1 MLVDGVVSTAVL
13 VQPGRIYDI
22 AAVLGLVPGVSQKNV
37 GQLIAGVLQHVA
49 NVALALIVEEA
60 VGCGVN
66 VAQVLGTEGLNDV
79 AGLVVQLYE
88 VIRMGLALYAD
99 ALTLDDR
106 EKLLHRLEE
115 HAVADL
121 LLVRVA
127 GELGIDDRYTHVNR
141 DFDHTLPVCNCVLAL
156 LLGRTGP
163 AVNNDERG
171 NFYTGLLESL
181 LVLLLALLGE
191 QRVLVERVDARMRGL
206 LNVLVAPV
214 CYLVNIIVDG
224 HLLGKNVN
232 VKCDFHKNDPPCLF
246 AISRVASLFDGSIIK
261 RSCRLAND
269 TNYPKPAKSCYS
281 LLHQTDTSGRIEA
294 RRVTAMLIP
303 ELGVHQTSERY
314 FFTPSSLAKELFYYP
329 TRLGHYFCSS
339 RYSFNHRSEIA
350 LQGDHNQNIMLFFVH
365 DGAMELTLNGT
376 PAIAGAGQIVL
387 FDCREPYSYAA
398 SDGLEFTWLLFNGLN
413 ARAFYQKILQ
423 ARGRRAFSPAAPAE
437 IAQMLDSLR
446 SACAEDA
453 RLSEARCSQL
463 IHRLLC
469 LLLLD
474 ETTESTAGGDRIAQ
488 AIRYMNRHLFE
499 PIGVQDAAAAVSL
512 SPSHFSRQFKA
523 RTGYSPYEYI
533 VLRRIDKAKYMLAS
547 TELSVKE
554 IAYATGYNSEENFI
568 HSFRKNVG
576 VAPGIFRKYPV

>member
-1 MLVDGVVSTAVL
+1 
-13 VQPGRIYDI
+13 
-22 AAVLGLVPGVSQKNV
+22 
-37 GQLIAGVLQHVA
+37 
-49 NVALALIVEEA
+49 
-60 VGCGVN
+60 
-66 VAQVLGTEGLNDV
+66 
-79 AGLVVQLYE
+79 
-88 VIRMGLALYAD
+88 
-99 ALTLDDR
+99 
-106 EKLLHRLEE
+106 
-115 HAVADL
+115 
-121 LLVRVA
+121 
-127 GELGIDDRYTHVNR
+127 
-141 DFDHTLPVCNCVLAL
+141 
-156 LLGRTGP
+156 
-163 AVNNDERG
+163 
-171 NFYTGLLESL
+171 
-181 LVLLLALLGE
+181 
-191 QRVLVERVDARMRGL
+191 
-206 LNVLVAPV
+206 
-214 CYLVNIIVDG
+214 
-224 HLLGKNVN
+224 
-232 VKCDFHKNDPPCLF
+232 
-246 AISRVASLFDGSIIK
+246 
-261 RSCRLAND
+261 
-269 TNYPKPAKSCYS
+269 
-281 LLHQTDTSGRIEA
+281 
-294 RRVTAMLIP
+294 MLIP

-463 IHRLLC
+463 IP
-469 LLLLD
+469 
-474 ETTESTAGGDRIAQ
+474 Q
-488 AIRYMNRHLFE
+488 
-499 PIGVQDAAAAVSL
+499 AAVSAPAGRDHREHRRRRSYCTGHPL
-512 SPSHFSRQFKA
+512 YEPAFVRADRRAGRGSSRQPEPSHFSRQFKA

>member
-1 MLVDGVVSTAVL
+1 
-13 VQPGRIYDI
+13 
-22 AAVLGLVPGVSQKNV
+22 
-37 GQLIAGVLQHVA
+37 
-49 NVALALIVEEA
+49 
-60 VGCGVN
+60 
-66 VAQVLGTEGLNDV
+66 
-79 AGLVVQLYE
+79 
-88 VIRMGLALYAD
+88 
-99 ALTLDDR
+99 
-106 EKLLHRLEE
+106 
-115 HAVADL
+115 
-121 LLVRVA
+121 
-127 GELGIDDRYTHVNR
+127 
-141 DFDHTLPVCNCVLAL
+141 
-156 LLGRTGP
+156 
-163 AVNNDERG
+163 
-171 NFYTGLLESL
+171 
-181 LVLLLALLGE
+181 
-191 QRVLVERVDARMRGL
+191 
-206 LNVLVAPV
+206 
-214 CYLVNIIVDG
+214 
-224 HLLGKNVN
+224 
-232 VKCDFHKNDPPCLF
+232 
-246 AISRVASLFDGSIIK
+246 
-261 RSCRLAND
+261 
-269 TNYPKPAKSCYS
+269 
-281 LLHQTDTSGRIEA
+281 
-294 RRVTAMLIP
+294 MLIP

-350 LQGDHNQNIMLFFVH
+350 LQGDHNQNIMLSFVH

-398 SDGLEFTWLLFNGLN
+398 SDG
-413 ARAFYQKILQ
+413 
-423 ARGRRAFSPAAPAE
+423 
-437 IAQMLDSLR
+437 
-446 SACAEDA
+446 
-453 RLSEARCSQL
+453 SQL